1 MTIAVC
7 VRRLAA
13 TGAITPIATLG
24 PPTGRVGKT
33 LGKGGG
39 EDP

>member
-7 VRRLAA
+7 LRELAA